1 MLLLALFLIESQNS
15 TRIQMKILVV
25 EDEEL
30 MLKALEF
37 RLKKDGYTI
46 IRAID
51 GRDAISRINEED
63 FDMVITD
70 IMLPYNN
77 GLEILNHVKKKSGKN
92 VPVIVLSAVGLEK
105 VVLEAFELG
114 ADDYIT
120 KPFSPTELSIRVKK
134 LLKQSENVQ

>member
-1 MLLLALFLIESQNS
+1 
-15 TRIQMKILVV
+15 MKILIV

-46 IRAID
+46 VRATD
-51 GRDAISRINEED
+51 GRDAISRINED
-63 FDMVITD
+63 NFDMVITD
-70 IMLPYNN
+70 IMLPFNN
-77 GLEILNHVKKKSGKN
+77 GLEILNHVKRKAGKN

-134 LLKQSENVQ
+134 LLKQSENAQG

>member
-1 MLLLALFLIESQNS
+1 
-15 TRIQMKILVV
+15 MKILVV

-37 RLKKDGYTI
+37 RLKKDGYSI
-46 IRAID
+46 VRALD
-51 GRDAISRINEED
+51 GRDAINKINEED
-63 FDMVITD
+63 FDMIITD

-77 GLEILNHVKKKSGKN
+77 GLEIVNHVKSKLGKKT
-92 VPVIVLSAVGLEK
+92 PVIVLSAVGLEN

-134 LLKQSENVQ
+134 LLKVADNAQ

>member
-1 MLLLALFLIESQNS
+1 
-15 TRIQMKILVV
+15 MKILVV

-46 IRAID
+46 TRAID
-51 GRDAISRINEED
+51 GRDAIKKINEEE

-70 IMLPYNN
+70 IMLPFNN
-77 GLEILNHVKKKSGKN
+77 GLEIVNHVKVKLKRTT
-92 VPVIVLSAVGLEK
+92 PVIVLSAVGLEN

-134 LLKQSENVQ
+134 LLK

>member
-1 MLLLALFLIESQNS
+1 
-15 TRIQMKILVV
+15 MKILVV

-46 IRAID
+46 VRAID
-51 GRDAISRINEED
+51 GRDAIARINEED
-63 FDMVITD
+63 FDLVITD

-77 GLEILNHVKKKSGKN
+77 GLEILNHVKKKAGKN

>member
-1 MLLLALFLIESQNS
+1 
-15 TRIQMKILVV
+15 MKILVV

-37 RLKKDGYTI
+37 RLKKDGYSI
-46 IRAID
+46 VRALD
-51 GRDAISRINEED
+51 GRDAIARINSDD
-63 FDMVITD
+63 FDMIITD

-77 GLEILNHVKKKSGKN
+77 GLEIVNHVKGKLGRKT
-92 VPVIVLSAVGLEK
+92 PVIVLSAVGLEN

-120 KPFSPTELSIRVKK
+120 KPFSPTELSIRVRK
-134 LLKQSENVQ
+134 LLKVTDNAQ

>member
-1 MLLLALFLIESQNS
+1 
-15 TRIQMKILVV
+15 MKILVV

-46 IRAID
+46 VRAMD
-51 GRDAISRINEED
+51 GRDALAKIGLED
-63 FDMVITD
+63 FDLIITD
-70 IMLPYNN
+70 IMLPFNN
-77 GLEILNHVKKKSGKN
+77 GLEIVNQVKNKLGKKT
-92 VPVIVLSAVGLEK
+92 PVIVLSAVGLEN
-105 VVLEAFELG
+105 VVLEAFDLG

-134 LLKQSENVQ
+134 LLKVSDNAL

>member
-1 MLLLALFLIESQNS
+1 
-15 TRIQMKILVV
+15 MKILIV

-46 IRAID
+46 VRATD
-51 GRDAISRINEED
+51 GRDAISKISEEN

-70 IMLPYNN
+70 IMLPFNN
-77 GLEILNHVKKKSGKN
+77 GLEILNHVKRKAGKN

-134 LLKQSENVQ
+134 LLKQSENAQG

>member
-1 MLLLALFLIESQNS
+1 
-15 TRIQMKILVV
+15 MKILVV

-46 IRAID
+46 VRAID
-51 GRDAISRINEED
+51 GRDALAKIGAED
-63 FDMVITD
+63 FDLIITD

-77 GLEILNHVKKKSGKN
+77 GLEIVNQVKKKLGKKT
-92 VPVIVLSAVGLEK
+92 PVIVLSAVGLEN
-105 VVLEAFELG
+105 VVLEAFDLG

-134 LLKQSENVQ
+134 LLKVSDNAQ

>member
-1 MLLLALFLIESQNS
+1 
-15 TRIQMKILVV
+15 MKILVV

-51 GRDAISRINEED
+51 GRDAISKINEHD

-134 LLKQSENVQ
+134 LLKQSANVQ